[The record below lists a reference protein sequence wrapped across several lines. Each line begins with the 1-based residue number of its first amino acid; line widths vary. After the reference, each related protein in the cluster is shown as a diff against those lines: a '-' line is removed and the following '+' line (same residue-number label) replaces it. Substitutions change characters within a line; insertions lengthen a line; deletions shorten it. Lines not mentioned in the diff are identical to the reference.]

1 MSNNIEKR
9 IFQSSLE
16 LRSNEESGTSLIVG
30 QASVF
35 NVRSENLG
43 GFREVIMPGAFDDV
57 LADDVRCLLN
67 HDGNF
72 ILGRTKSGTLRL
84 SVDEEALNYEA
95 DAPDTQTIKDLVIAP
110 LKRGDIDQSSFAFRV
125 ARDGDKWDEDEDGVL
140 VRTVHRISK
149 LFDVSPV
156 TFPAYP
162 DTKVSARSLEA
173 YKEALAEHRQK
184 IINQKGARER
194 FLQLISC

>member
-9 IFQSSLE
+9 IFQSSIE

-57 LADDVRCLLN
+57 LTDDVRCLLN
-67 HDGNF
+67 HDRNF

-84 SVDEEALNYEA
+84 SVDANALNYEA

-110 LKRGDIDQSSFAFRV
+110 LKRRDIDQSSFAFRV
-125 ARDGDKWDEDEDGVL
+125 ARDGDKWDEDEEGVI

-149 LFDVSPV
+149 LYDVSPV

-173 YKEALAEHRQK
+173 YKEVLAEHRQK
-184 IINQKGARER
+184 ILNQKGARER

>member
-9 IFQSSLE
+9 IFQSSIE

-57 LADDVRCLLN
+57 LTDDVRCLLN
-67 HDGNF
+67 HDRNF

-84 SVDEEALNYEA
+84 SVDANALNYEA
-95 DAPDTQTIKDLVIAP
+95 DAPDTQTIKDLV
-110 LKRGDIDQSSFAFRV
+110 
-125 ARDGDKWDEDEDGVL
+125 
-140 VRTVHRISK
+140 
-149 LFDVSPV
+149 
-156 TFPAYP
+156 
-162 DTKVSARSLEA
+162 
-173 YKEALAEHRQK
+173 LA
-184 IINQKGARER
+184 N
-194 FLQLISC
+194 